1 MFKRILIPVDGSTTS
16 DAAVDVGIRF
26 AADQGA
32 RLAFVHTYSVART
45 IAMMSGTGMTVLDPS
60 DAVDAEREAGESIL
74 KDAVE
79 RSKRALPSLD
89 AESFLEE
96 GDCVGSILKVARRWS
111 ADLMIIGSH
120 GRSGLARALVGS
132 VAEGVLRRA
141 QIPVLVLHAGMRR
154 LGAGIPVGVSDVVV
168 GVPHEVDPIC

>member
-16 DAAVDVGIRF
+16 DAAVDLGIRF

-60 DAVDAEREAGESIL
+60 EAVDAEREAGEAIL
-74 KDAVE
+74 RDAVA
-79 RSKRALPSLD
+79 RVAPDFD

-96 GDCVGSILKVARRWS
+96 GDCIGSILKAARRWS
-111 ADLMIIGSH
+111 ADLIIIGSR
-120 GRSGLARALVGS
+120 GRSGLTRALVGS

-141 QIPVLVLHAGMRR
+141 QIPVLVLHAKTRVRGQANVR
-154 LGAGIPVGVSDVVV
+154 ASVGEAADVAMQR
-168 GVPHEVDPIC
+168 EVDPIC